1 MDITEKTVDV
11 INAWKNCGGLSINK
25 IQAIALAGMTPKDFL
40 RDYWQKQPLLIRN
53 ALPGFD
59 GLLTPDELMKLA
71 CDEDAQSRLVVQ
83 KNGKWHLRHGPF
95 SNNDLSKLPKKQWT
109 LLVQDVNHFLPSA
122 RDLLSKFRFIPHA
135 RLDDL
140 MVSYAPKGGGVGPHF
155 DSYDVFLLQGMGS
168 RRWQISAQQDDQFIA
183 DAPLKILRNFQPEQ
197 EWVLEAGDMLYLP
210 PHYAHN
216 GIAEGDCMTYSIGFR
231 APSHHELITQFL
243 DYLQDNVAV
252 EGRYSDPDLQL
263 QPHPSKINAAMQSQ
277 VNSILKKIKWN
288 RSDIE
293 DFLGIYLS
301 EPKTHVFFEQP
312 AKPLAPT
319 IFQQQIKENGVQ
331 LNLKSRMLSGN
342 NKIFINGEVYKVSI
356 NTYKEL
362 IKLADNQEFLPS
374 SETGNETKK
383 ILYQWYV
390 SGYIM
395 SKN

>member
-1 MDITEKTVDV
+1 MDV
-11 INAWKNCGGLSINK
+11 INVWKNCGEQNINK
-25 IQAIALAGMTPKDFL
+25 IQAIALGGITLKDFL
-40 RDYWQKQPLLIRN
+40 RDYWQKRPLLIRN

-59 GLLTPDELMKLA
+59 GLLTPDELMRLA

-83 KNGKWHLRHGPF
+83 KKGKWHLKHGPF
-95 SNNDLSKLPKKQWT
+95 SDNDLARLPKKQWT

-122 RDLLSKFRFIPHA
+122 RDLLSRFRFIPHA

-140 MVSYAPKGGGVGPHF
+140 MVSFAPKGGGVGPHF

-183 DAPLKILRNFQPEQ
+183 DAPLRVLRNFQPEQ

-216 GIAEGDCMTYSIGFR
+216 GIAEDDCMTYSIGFR

-243 DYLQDNVAV
+243 NYLQDNVAM

-263 QPHPSKINAAMQSQ
+263 QLHSSKISAAMQSQ

-312 AKPLAPT
+312 AKPLTPN
-319 IFQQQIKENGVQ
+319 IFQQKIKKNGVQ

-342 NKIFINGEVYKVSI
+342 NKIFINGEVYKVST

-362 IKLADNQEFLPS
+362 IKLADDQELLPFYEIG
-374 SETGNETKK
+374 SEAKK
-383 ILYQWYV
+383 VLYQWYV

-395 SKN
+395 NKN